1 MLKDLFLTPGRLLTR
16 IFAKEKK
23 RSYRSA
29 RSRPTESLATIA
41 LSVVCWLAL
50 AGCVFYSIDKAG
62 FLKQALDVGLEV
74 ATNGGEEVADPSTPP
89 PVNDSGQSSGSV
101 TGSLNTNTNSGG
113 QAPAPSAT
121 EGSRPPQQSS
131 QPAVGTEM
139 WLVILHSIPKTD
151 EGRRE
156 ADRRQSQY
164 IGRGLRVDVLD
175 TDAFPLLRGSKG
187 ESWWIVALGPFD
199 TKDAA
204 LAASDKARAFNSGL
218 RVRRGL

>member
-29 RSRPTESLATIA
+29 RSRPTESLATIV

-50 AGCVFYSIDKAG
+50 AGCVLYSIDKAG
-62 FLKQALDVGLEV
+62 FLKQALDVGMEV
-74 ATNGGEEVADPSTPP
+74 ATNGGEEVTDPSTPTP
-89 PVNDSGQSSGSV
+89 ANDPGHSSGSV

-113 QAPAPSAT
+113 QVAAPAAAESARPAQSGQT
-121 EGSRPPQQSS
+121 E
-131 QPAVGTEM
+131 VGAEM

-175 TDAFPLLRGSKG
+175 TDAFPLLRGNKG
-187 ESWWIVALGPFD
+187 ESWWIVAQGPFD

-204 LAASDKARAFNSGL
+204 LAAADKARSFNSGL

>member
-1 MLKDLFLTPGRLLTR
+1 MLKDLFLTPGRLLTK
-16 IFAKEKK
+16 IFTKEKK

-29 RSRPTESLATIA
+29 RSRPAESLATIA

-62 FLKQALDVGLEV
+62 FLKQALDVGVEV
-74 ATNGGEEVADPSTPP
+74 ATNGGEEATAPSPTADEP
-89 PVNDSGQSSGSV
+89 GQSSGSI
-101 TGSLNTNTNSGG
+101 TGSLNTNSGG
-113 QAPAPSAT
+113 QTAPAVNDGA
-121 EGSRPPQQSS
+121 RPVQSD
-131 QPAVGTEM
+131 QPAVETEI

-156 ADRRQSQY
+156 AERRQSQY

-199 TKDAA
+199 TREAA
-204 LAASDKARAFNSGL
+204 LAASDKARSFNSGL
-218 RVRRGL
+218 RVRRGF

>member
-29 RSRPTESLATIA
+29 RSRPTESLATIV
-41 LSVVCWLAL
+41 LSMVCWLAL

-62 FLKQALDVGLEV
+62 FLKQALDVGMEV
-74 ATNGGEEVADPSTPP
+74 ANNGGEEATAPLTPSPANDP
-89 PVNDSGQSSGSV
+89 GQSSGSV
-101 TGSLNTNTNSGG
+101 TGSLNPNTNNGG
-113 QAPAPSAT
+113 QVTTPAAT
-121 EGSRPPQQSS
+121 DGSRQPQSS
-131 QPAVGTEM
+131 PPVVGTEM

-187 ESWWIVALGPFD
+187 ESWWIVAQGPFD

-204 LAASDKARAFNSGL
+204 LAAADKARSFNSGL